1 MFQGARVPRPVAQH
15 PAPLRQGVHEQ
26 RVRGAAG
33 VAVKTGNI
41 ILQFPRNVIKK
52 YREKEMTV
60 IGSELVFTILVFP
73 DEI

>member
-1 MFQGARVPRPVAQH
+1 
-15 PAPLRQGVHEQ
+15 
-26 RVRGAAG
+26 
-33 VAVKTGNI
+33 
-41 ILQFPRNVIKK
+41 VIKK